1 MNIKEYTEICLD
13 FAKESSDW
21 MRLDERQHY
30 TTCSQGGW
38 YESCDNADGGI
49 DVSWAFHESESYI
62 RERAPHKF
70 VDKLLQIVQVA
81 IDDEWDAESLHYI
94 METFS

>member
-62 RERAPHKF
+62 RERAPQKF
-70 VDKLLQIVQVA
+70 VDKLLQIIQLA
-81 IDDEWDAESLHYI
+81 IDDEWDVEDLHYI
-94 METFS
+94 LEAFS

>member
-62 RERAPHKF
+62 RECAPQNF